1 MVRVGDERVEEE
13 KEFKLGCGGLLSNH
27 QQQGA
32 ESTGL
37 FDSFLWGEG
46 GEAKGRRIRMSL
58 ISEMDVIMVTIT
70 KIIFIKLIERIL
82 RFEDVA

>member
-1 MVRVGDERVEEE
+1 M
-13 KEFKLGCGGLLSNH
+13 KEWRRRRSSNSAAVVCFQIINSKELSRLVYLIH
-27 QQQGA
+27 SSGA
-32 ESTGL
+32 
-37 FDSFLWGEG
+37 EG